1 MKYTFY
7 PNRRKLEQD
16 SMIKG
21 QQKTKDDGTNNLFDT
36 RGVELFNDSLSL
48 KQRLWAFKYKGNIVI
63 SVILLA
69 LGAIALIL
77 SYVFSL
83 TVVTFI
89 GLGLVLFGVI
99 AFNVLPSRYI
109 PEEFTYTL
117 FLSSLKSISGLVGEK
132 LDEGK
137 AIFFHSKRQN
147 GPSQGFI
154 FISSEGSLRIP
165 TEEQIIKSSSC
176 FCSDP
181 KGIYLKAPSQGFVD
195 ILEEE
200 AGKDFATIDLAH
212 MQQIVQ
218 KLLVE
223 DLKLVEEALIEDN
236 DAEGNVIFAKIVGA
250 SCARLCEAV
259 AEKTCLG
266 NQFGC
271 PICASLALI
280 ISKVTKR
287 PVMIKETHVMRN
299 TIKTTFLILDL

>member
-1 MKYTFY
+1 MKD
-7 PNRRKLEQD
+7 N
-16 SMIKG
+16 G
-21 QQKTKDDGTNNLFDT
+21 NNLFHS
-36 RGVELFNDSLSL
+36 REAEFLNDSLSL
-48 KQRLWAFKYKGNIVI
+48 KQRLWAFTYKGNMVL

-69 LGAIALIL
+69 IGAIALIL
-77 SYVFSL
+77 SYLFSL
-83 TVVTFI
+83 AIVTFI

-99 AFNVLPSRYI
+99 AFNVLRSRYM

-117 FLSSLKSISGLVGEK
+117 LLSYFKSISGLLGEK

-137 AIFFHSKRQN
+137 AIFFYPKSQN
-147 GPSQGFI
+147 GLSQGFV
-154 FISSEGSLRIP
+154 FISSDSSLSIP
-165 TEEQIIKSSSC
+165 TEEQIVKSRS
-176 FCSDP
+176 FCDDP
-181 KGIYLKAPSQGFVD
+181 KGIYLMAPSQGLVD

-200 AGKDFATIDLAH
+200 ARKDFATIDLAH

-223 DLKLVEEALIEDN
+223 DLKVVDELLIEDN
-236 DAEGNVIFAKIVGA
+236 DADGNFIFAKITGA

-287 PVMIKETHVMRN
+287 PVMIKETNVTRN
-299 TIKTTFLILDL
+299 TIKTTFQIIDV

>member
-1 MKYTFY
+1 
-7 PNRRKLEQD
+7 
-16 SMIKG
+16 MIKG
-21 QQKTKDDGTNNLFDT
+21 HEKMKDNGNNLFHS
-36 RGVELFNDSLSL
+36 REAEFLNDSLSL
-48 KQRLWAFKYKGNIVI
+48 KQRLWAFTYKGNMVL

-69 LGAIALIL
+69 IGAIALIL
-77 SYVFSL
+77 SYLFSL
-83 TVVTFI
+83 AIVTFI

-99 AFNVLPSRYI
+99 AFNVLRSRYM

-117 FLSSLKSISGLVGEK
+117 LLSYFKSISGLLGEK

-137 AIFFHSKRQN
+137 AIFFYPKSQN
-147 GPSQGFI
+147 GLSQGFV
-154 FISSEGSLRIP
+154 FISSDSSLSIP
-165 TEEQIIKSSSC
+165 TEEQIVKSRS
-176 FCSDP
+176 FCDDP
-181 KGIYLKAPSQGFVD
+181 KGIYLMAPSQGLVD

-200 AGKDFATIDLAH
+200 ARKDFATIDLAH

-223 DLKLVEEALIEDN
+223 DLKVVDELLIEDN
-236 DAEGNVIFAKIVGA
+236 DADGNFIFAKITGA

-287 PVMIKETHVMRN
+287 PVMIKETNVTRN
-299 TIKTTFLILDL
+299 TIKTTFQIIDV

>member
-1 MKYTFY
+1 
-7 PNRRKLEQD
+7 
-16 SMIKG
+16 MIKG
-21 QQKTKDDGTNNLFDT
+21 HEKMKDNGNNLFQS
-36 RGVELFNDSLSL
+36 RQAEFFNDSLSL
-48 KQRLWAFKYKGNIVI
+48 KQTLWAFTYKGNMVL

-69 LGAIALIL
+69 IGAIALIL
-77 SYVFSL
+77 SYLFSL
-83 TVVTFI
+83 AIVTFI

-99 AFNVLPSRYI
+99 AFNVLRSRYM

-117 FLSSLKSISGLVGEK
+117 LLSSLKSISGLVGEK

-137 AIFFHSKRQN
+137 AIFFYPKSQN
-147 GPSQGFI
+147 GLSQGFV
-154 FISSEGSLRIP
+154 FISSDSSLSIP
-165 TEEQIIKSSSC
+165 TEEQIVKSRS
-176 FCSDP
+176 FCDDP
-181 KGIYLKAPSQGFVD
+181 KGIYLMAPSQGLVD

-200 AGKDFATIDLAH
+200 ARKDFATIDLAH

-223 DLKLVEEALIEDN
+223 DLKVVDELLIEDN
-236 DAEGNVIFAKIVGA
+236 DADGNFIFAKITGA

-287 PVMIKETHVMRN
+287 PVMIKETNVTRN
-299 TIKTTFLILDL
+299 TIKTTFQIIDV

>member
-1 MKYTFY
+1 
-7 PNRRKLEQD
+7 
-16 SMIKG
+16 MIKG
-21 QQKTKDDGTNNLFDT
+21 QEKMKDDGNNVFQS
-36 RGVELFNDSLSL
+36 REPEPFRDSLSL
-48 KQRLWAFKYKGNIVI
+48 KQRLWAFKYKGNI
-63 SVILLA
+63 ILSIILFA
-69 LGAIALIL
+69 LGTIALIL
-77 SYVFSL
+77 SYVFSFAII
-83 TVVTFI
+83 TFI

-99 AFNVLPSRYI
+99 AFNILPSRYM

-117 FLSSLKSISGLVGEK
+117 LLSSLKSISGLLGDS
-132 LDEGK
+132 LDYGK
-137 AIFFHSKRQN
+137 AIFFYSKSQN
-147 GPSQGFI
+147 GLSQGFI
-154 FISSEGSLRIP
+154 FISTEGSLSIP
-165 TEEQIIKSSSC
+165 TEEQIVKSNSC

-181 KGIYLKAPSQGFVD
+181 KGLYIKAPSQGFVD

-223 DLKLVEEALIEDN
+223 DLKVVEEVLIEDN
-236 DAEGNVIFAKIVGA
+236 DAEGNVILAKIVGA

-259 AEKTCLG
+259 AEKTRLG

-287 PVMIKETHVMRN
+287 PVIIKETNVMRN